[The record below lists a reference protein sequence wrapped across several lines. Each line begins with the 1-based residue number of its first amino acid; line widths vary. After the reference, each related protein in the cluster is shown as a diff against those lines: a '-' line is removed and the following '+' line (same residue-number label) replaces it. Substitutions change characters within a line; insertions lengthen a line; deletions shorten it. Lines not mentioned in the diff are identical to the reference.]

1 MRDVLIAGAGMT
13 RFGKFMDR
21 STRSLAEEAT
31 VAALNDAATPVEE
44 VGMVFFGNAASG
56 LVTGQE
62 MIRGQAAL
70 RNTGLLGLPMVNVEN
85 ACASASTAVH
95 LAWLAVSS
103 GQVEVAIALGAEKMT
118 HEDKQRTFE
127 AIGAAVDLEE
137 LEDLEARVSD
147 AGAEPESGS
156 PMPMTAEAPPGTS
169 RSFFMDVY
177 SHMARRYME
186 KSGATP
192 RDFAEVA
199 VKNHAHGALNP
210 KAQYQQE
217 VTVEEVL
224 ESREISSPLTLMMCS
239 PIGDGAA
246 ALVLC
251 SEDYAQ
257 RVGADAVR
265 VLSSALVSTRE
276 GDEVAAAERAA
287 KRAYELAGVGPED
300 LDVVELHDAAAPA
313 ELQIYEELELCAP
326 GEGPELL
333 ASGATR
339 LGGRVPVNTSGG
351 LLSKGHPIGATGCGQ
366 LVELV
371 DQLRGR
377 ANGRQVEGAR
387 VALAENAGGFLGED
401 NAAATVHILSE

>member
-1 MRDVLIAGAGMT
+1 MRNVMIAGAGMT
-13 RFGKFMDR
+13 RFGKFLDR

-31 VAALNDAATPVEE
+31 AAALKDAATAAEE

-56 LVTGQE
+56 LITGQE

-70 RNTGLLGLPMVNVEN
+70 RNTGLLGLPIVNVEN

-95 LAWLAVSS
+95 LAHLAVAS
-103 GQVEVAIALGAEKMT
+103 GQVEVALAVGAEKMT
-118 HEDKQRTFE
+118 HEDKRRTFE

-137 LEDLEARVSD
+137 LEELKARV
-147 AGAEPESGS
+147 AGARVEPQGGS
-156 PMPMTAEAPPGTS
+156 PMPMTAEAPVQTNQ
-169 RSFFMDVY
+169 SFFMDVY
-177 SHMARRYME
+177 AHMARRYME
-186 KSGATP
+186 ESGATP
-192 RDFAEVA
+192 HDFAEVA

-210 KAQYQQE
+210 KAQYRQE
-217 VTVEEVL
+217 VTAGEVL
-224 ESREISSPLTLMMCS
+224 ESREISAPLTLMMCS

-251 SEDYAQ
+251 SEDYGH

-276 GDEVAAAERAA
+276 GDGESTAERAA
-287 KRAYELAGVGPED
+287 NKAYELAGAGPDD

-313 ELQIYEELELCAP
+313 ELQLYEELGLCAP
-326 GEGPELL
+326 GEGPELI

-377 ANGRQVEGAR
+377 AGRRQVEGAR
-387 VALAENAGGFLGED
+387 IALSENAGGFLGED
-401 NAAATVHILSE
+401 NAAAAVHILSK